1 MLKYKI
7 NWNKNTLS
15 TFYALSCIIIYVISA
30 RTCFLRGRFNAYS
43 VRRHVRMLAPATVR
57 RHKCLPPL
65 SHRVTNYIR
74 RKISRG
80 GKALVR
86 RRSRKEVGMIE
97 KGEGWEGQK
106 RGAVK
111 RGWSFTAQCVRIAEE
126 VGKTADSLARAR
138 FFFPLSLSRLLNQAT
153 RRGLKKI

>member
-1 MLKYKI
+1 ML
-7 NWNKNTLS
+7 
-15 TFYALSCIIIYVISA
+15 APA
-30 RTCFLRGRFNAYS
+30 S
-43 VRRHVRMLAPATVR
+43 VRRH
-57 RHKCLPPL
+57 KYLPPL

-86 RRSRKEVGMIE
+86 RRSEKEEVGMIE
-97 KGEGWEGQK
+97 KGEGWGRQK

-126 VGKTADSLARAR
+126 VGKTAESLARAR

>member
-7 NWNKNTLS
+7 EKKHS
-15 TFYALSCIIIYVISA
+15 TFCILSCIIIYVISA
-30 RTCFLRGRFNAYS
+30 RTCFLQGKFNACS
-43 VRRHVRMLAPATVR
+43 VRRHVRMLAPATDR

-65 SHRVTNYIR
+65 FHRVTNYIR
-74 RKISRG
+74 QKISRG

-86 RRSRKEVGMIE
+86 RRSE
-97 KGEGWEGQK
+97 KGAVGVIETGRRGRRK

-126 VGKTADSLARAR
+126 VGKTAGVARACP
-138 FFFPLSLSRLLNQAT
+138 FLFCPIVVSFAQP
-153 RRGLKKI
+153 GY